1 MPGALNRRLRIA
13 AAGIA
18 RTASNSRCQSAR
30 RASPSWRGRRRPRP
44 SGTGAIAH
52 MREASIAVNEQAK
65 IRTVQ
70 ELADQL
76 SRIEQIQ
83 ADLRAQQAPD
93 EESSTSIHV

>member
-1 MPGALNRRLRIA
+1 MNAGALNRLELL
-13 AAGIA
+13 
-18 RTASNSRCQSAR
+18 R
-30 RASPSWRGRRRPRP
+30 RALLGQLQTADVNLRAGLHQH
-44 SGTGAIAH
+44 GMDAIVRAH
-52 MREASIAVNEQAK
+52 LERALAHIREACIAVNEQTK

-76 SRIEQIQ
+76 TRIEQMQ